1 MIQFTTS
8 RCRRPG
14 AILPLVVVSLVALIG
29 FVAMAV
35 DIGMI
40 ALARTQA
47 QQAAD
52 AAAMTATRTLNG
64 GTNPNVNGAIT
75 NGQNIAAANTILSD
89 AILTTDVTINIGAYH
104 YNAASQTFRPQ
115 YPAVAPDTSNLAQAT
130 VVHSHPS
137 AFGAVLGLATQNVS
151 ATAIAAYRP
160 RDVAVILDYSGSM
173 NNESDVWNYETY
185 NGSYFNTSNNADPV
199 FPQWGPYAPS
209 FSPLAALQQTA
220 STDLAGMSNVTAPAL
235 GVSAMVNDYLQ
246 SPRGASP
253 TVPAFNLPPATV
265 TNTTPGGDKYLPKQ
279 GSSNPA
285 RTWQDITGSSGTAFK
300 GYAYYNGTFYGW
312 TQGPGYWGKTF
323 FIWPPDPNPAKDWRK
338 LYFMKTGGSYPT
350 FGGPMNDNTK
360 LWTSSGLWNGS
371 PPGNY
376 VINYKAILAWIKA
389 NCVQS
394 SPTDPKPFPPLL
406 RAGRI
411 QYYNN
416 IPTDVPSQAY
426 DHTQKNNSIP
436 WTDQSQR
443 FWKEYIDYVIGV
455 WRDPYGNV
463 QNPPQPAAS
472 IGGDFTCGSATG
484 GNGVSISGPD
494 GTQGGLYPSGYI
506 APTDNPKR
514 PRHRFWF
521 GPLTMIQFMSDTGL
535 NPGTAKD
542 ISMSVAKLGINGA
555 LVDIQ
560 NNHPNDLVSMIL
572 FSRPQYSN
580 DPAGTGSFNNVQ
592 YALSRDYQNM
602 INSLWYPPNSSTADV
617 LPWDANGLQTPRAH
631 ADYNANTATSYGF
644 MLAYNQMSSNPALS
658 STIVNG
664 QPAGGLGRKGAQ
676 RILIL
681 ETDGMAN
688 EDSVVVNGFA
698 NNGPNQSY
706 YHILPGDTVNG
717 AGFSQ
722 DALLQVVQAICNLAD
737 GTPGTTPGY
746 SNNPGYPGYATSAKP
761 VLIHTLAFGVVF
773 EPDAGGSEA
782 ASAVSLLQQ
791 ISSIGGT
798 IFPSSSS
805 DPDNGYKW
813 IIGNLSQRQT
823 KLQQA
828 FGIIMDQ
835 GVSVS
840 MIK

>member
-1 MIQFTTS
+1 MGI
-8 RCRRPG
+8 
-14 AILPLVVVSLVALIG
+14 
-29 FVAMAV
+29 

-64 GTNPNVNGAIT
+64 GANANVSGAVT

-89 AILTTDVTINIGAYH
+89 PILTSDVTINIGAYH
-104 YNAASQTFRPQ
+104 YDAASQTFSPQ
-115 YPAVAPDTSNLAQAT
+115 YPAIAPDTSNLAQAIVT
-130 VVHSHPS
+130 HKHPS
-137 AFGAVLGLATQNVS
+137 AFGAVMNLPTQNVS

-160 RDVAVILDYSGSM
+160 RDVAIILDYSGSM
-173 NNESDVWNYETY
+173 NNESDLWNIEAY
-185 NGSYFNTSNNADPV
+185 NGSYYNTSNNADPV

-220 STDLAGMSNVTAPAL
+220 STDLAGMCNVTASTL
-235 GVSAMVNDYLQ
+235 GMPAMVNDFFQ
-246 SPRGASP
+246 HTRGSTP
-253 TVPAFNLPPATV
+253 TIPAFNLPPATV
-265 TNTTPGGDKYLPKQ
+265 TTTTPGGDKYLPKQ
-279 GSSNPA
+279 GSSNPT
-285 RTWQDITGSSGTAFK
+285 RTWQDITGSSATAFQ
-300 GYAYYNGTFYGW
+300 GYAAANGTFYGW

-323 FIWPPDPNPAKDWRK
+323 FIWPPDPNPARDWRK
-338 LYFMKTGGSYPT
+338 LYFMKTGGTYPN
-350 FGGPMNDNTK
+350 FGGPMNDNTM
-360 LWTSSGLWNGS
+360 LWTSSGLWNGNPVGS
-371 PPGNY
+371 Y

-394 SPTDPKPFPPLL
+394 STTDPKPFPPLL

-411 QYYNN
+411 LYYDN

-426 DHTQKNNSIP
+426 DHTQTNASIP

-463 QNPPQPAAS
+463 QNPPKPACS
-472 IGGDFTCGSATG
+472 LGGDFTCGSSTG

-494 GTQGGLYPSGYI
+494 NTQGGLYPSGYI

-521 GPLTMIQFMSDTGL
+521 GPMTMIQFMSDTGL
-535 NPGTAKD
+535 LPGTVKD

-580 DPAGTGSFNNVQ
+580 DPPGTGAFNNVQ
-592 YALSRDYQNM
+592 YALCRDYQSM

-617 LPWDANGLQTPRAH
+617 RPWDASGSQTPRAH

-644 MLAYNQMSSNPALS
+644 MLAYNQMSSNPALA
-658 STIVNG
+658 STIANG
-664 QPAGGLGRKGAQ
+664 QPVGGLGRKGAQ

-688 EDSVVVNGFA
+688 EDSVAVSGFA

-717 AGFSQ
+717 AGFNGP
-722 DALLQVVQAICNLAD
+722 ALYEVVQAICNKAD
-737 GTPGTTPGY
+737 GTPGNLPGY
-746 SNNPGYPGYATSAKP
+746 STNPGYPGYSTTAKP
-761 VLIHTLAFGVVF
+761 VIIHTLAFGVIF
-773 EPDAGGSEA
+773 EPDAGGTEA
-782 ASAVSLLQQ
+782 ATAIAIIQQ
-791 ISSIGGT
+791 ISTIGGT
-798 IFPSSSS
+798 IFPSSPS
-805 DPDNGYKW
+805 DPVNGYKW
-813 IIGNLSQRQT
+813 IIGTLTERQT
-823 KLQQA
+823 KLQKA

>member
-1 MIQFTTS
+1 MIQLPALRS
-8 RCRRPG
+8 RRPG
-14 AILPLVVVSLVALIG
+14 AVLPLVVITLVALVG
-29 FVAMAV
+29 FVAMAI

-64 GTNPNVNGAIT
+64 GSNPNTSGAIT

-89 AILTTDVTINIGAYH
+89 PILTSDVTIRIGAYH
-104 YNAASQTFRPQ
+104 YDPASQTFQPT
-115 YPAVAPDTSNLAQAT
+115 YTVTAPDTSNLAQAT
-130 VVHSHPS
+130 VRHSHQS
-137 AFGAVLGLATQNVS
+137 AFGGVLNLPTQNVS
-151 ATAIAAYRP
+151 ATSIAAYRP
-160 RDVAVILDYSGSM
+160 RDVAIILDYSGSM
-173 NNESDVWNYETY
+173 NNESDVWNIETY
-185 NGSYFNTSNNADPV
+185 NGPYKDTSNNADPV

-220 STDLAGMSNVTAPAL
+220 STDLAGMCNVTASAL
-235 GVSAMVNDYLQ
+235 GLPAMVNDYLQ
-246 SPRGASP
+246 SARGVTP
-253 TVPAFNLPPATV
+253 TVPAFNLPPATFTV
-265 TNTTPGGDKYLPKQ
+265 TNPGGDKYLPKQ
-279 GSSNPA
+279 GTSNAA
-285 RTWQDITGSSGTAFK
+285 RTWQDITGSSGTAFQ
-300 GYAYYNGTFYGW
+300 GYAAANGTFYGW

-323 FIWPPDPNPAKDWRK
+323 FIWPPDPNPSKDWRK
-338 LYFMKTGGSYPT
+338 LYFMKAGGSYPN
-350 FGGPMNDNTK
+350 FGGAMNDNTK
-360 LWTSSGLWNGS
+360 LWSSGSWNGS

-389 NCVQS
+389 NCIQS
-394 SPTDPKPFPPLL
+394 SPTDPKPFPPIL

-411 QYYNN
+411 LYYNN
-416 IPTDVPSQAY
+416 VPTDVPAQAY
-426 DHTQKNNSIP
+426 DHTQKNASIP

-463 QNPPQPAAS
+463 QNPPQPACS
-472 IGGDFTCGSATG
+472 LGGDYTCGSSTG

-494 GTQGGLYPSGYI
+494 SSQGGLYPSGYI
-506 APTDNPKR
+506 AATDNPKR

-521 GPLTMIQFMSDTGL
+521 GPLTMIQFLSDTGL
-535 NPGTAKD
+535 FPGTAKD
-542 ISMSVAKLGINGA
+542 ISNSVAKLGINGA

-580 DPAGTGSFNNVQ
+580 DPPGTGAFNNVQ
-592 YALSRDYQNM
+592 YALSRDYQSM
-602 INSLWYPPNSSTADV
+602 INSLWYPPNSSTQDV
-617 LPWDANGLQTPRAH
+617 LPWDANGSQTPRAH
-631 ADYNANTATSYGF
+631 ADYNANTATKYGF
-644 MLAYNQMSSNPALS
+644 MLAYNQMSSNPALA
-658 STIVNG
+658 STFSNG
-664 QPAGGLGRKGAQ
+664 QPVGGLGRKGSQ
-676 RILIL
+676 RIFIL

-688 EDSVVVNGFA
+688 TDSVPVSGFA
-698 NNGPNQSY
+698 NHGANQSY

-717 AGFSQ
+717 ATYSD
-722 DALLQVVQAICNLAD
+722 DALLQVVQAVCNRAD
-737 GTPGTTPGY
+737 GTPGNLPGY
-746 SNNPGYPGYATSAKP
+746 SNNPGYPGYSTPAKP
-761 VLIHTLAFGVVF
+761 VLVHTLAFGVIF
-773 EPDAGGSEA
+773 SPDAAGTEA
-782 ASAVSLLQQ
+782 THAVGLLQQ

-798 IFPSSSS
+798 VFPSSSS

-813 IIGNLSQRQT
+813 IIGDLTQRQT
-823 KLQQA
+823 KLQKA